1 MSITRDTLDTHSD
14 NLDASLR
21 AVRTP
26 PKKLKTQ
33 NSKLKTQL
41 DDDKLHEECGV
52 FGVYA
57 PGEDVARLTYFGL
70 YALQHRGQES
80 AGIATTGGSDLMIR
94 TRMGL
99 VSTAFDEESLAGLTG
114 HAAIGHTRYSTTGS
128 SKICNAQP
136 LRLHDPSLGWLALAH
151 NGNVTNAN
159 PLQAELQAQGIPF
172 ETTSDSE
179 VIGKLAIASHGSS
192 WVTKFRRAM
201 SRLTGA
207 YSLALLTPT
216 HLIAVRDPMG
226 IRPLC
231 IGRLPGT
238 TPVGEHSKHKGEPI
252 AHSPLRSA
260 QSKAGGWVI
269 ASESCA
275 LMTIGAEF
283 IREIEPGEIVTIGP
297 EGLTSY
303 GDVPSAT
310 QAMCVFEYIY
320 FARPDSVIN
329 NVSLYTARQSMGRE
343 LAREHPADADI
354 VIGVPDSATPA
365 AIGFSLES
373 GIPFTEGLIKNRYI
387 GRTFIQPHQHL
398 RERGIGL
405 KFNPLPGVLRGKRV
419 VVVDDSIVRG
429 TTTRPIVELLRRA
442 GATEVHVRIH
452 SPAMNHP
459 CYLGVDTARREELIA
474 HRMSIPDI
482 ARHIGADSLG
492 YLSLPGLFRA
502 VGLASERLCSGC
514 FTGNYPVPV
523 QLDFAH
529 ADGKMALEESGIRE
543 QGPGANGH
551 IQGGLELDLDQVE
564 IDRDRVPVGFDL

>member
-1 MSITRDTLDTHSD
+1 ML
-14 NLDASLR
+14 
-21 AVRTP
+21 
-26 PKKLKTQ
+26 
-33 NSKLKTQL
+33 L
-41 DDDKLHEECGV
+41 DDKMHEECGV

-80 AGIATTGGSDLMIR
+80 AGIGTTNGTDLMLR

-99 VSTAFDEESLAGLTG
+99 VATAFEEESLSSLTG

-128 SKICNAQP
+128 SKLCNAQP
-136 LRLHDPSLGWLALAH
+136 MRLEDPQLGWLALAH
-151 NGNVTNAN
+151 NGNVTNAG
-159 PLQAELQAQGIPF
+159 LLHAELQTQGVEF

-179 VIGKLAIASHGSS
+179 VLGRLAISSYGSS
-192 WVTKFRRAM
+192 WATKFRMAM
-201 SRLTGA
+201 ARLTGA

-231 IGRLPGT
+231 LGRLPVAGARST
-238 TPVGEHSKHKGEPI
+238 DSGLREGEPI
-252 AHSPLRSA
+252 ASMPTHAHLA
-260 QSKAGGWVI
+260 HGGGWVV

-275 LMTIGAEF
+275 LMTVGAQF
-283 IREIEPGEIVTIGP
+283 IREIEPGEIVTIGA

-303 GDVPSAT
+303 KQVPTAAVK

-329 NVSLYTARQSMGRE
+329 DISLYTARQNMGRE

-365 AIGFSLES
+365 AIGYSLES
-373 GIPFTEGLIKNRYI
+373 GIPYTEGLIKNRYI

-398 RERGIGL
+398 RQRGVGL
-405 KFNPLPGVLRGKRV
+405 KFNPLPDVLGGKRV

-429 TTTRPIVELLRRA
+429 TTTRPIVDLLRRA

-452 SPAMNHP
+452 SPAMNNP

-474 HRMSIPDI
+474 HRMSVPEI

-502 VGLASERLCSGC
+502 VGLGHDSLCSGC

-523 QLDFAH
+523 QLEFGLDN
-529 ADGKMALEESGIRE
+529 KLALEEAEDEVRIE
-543 QGPGANGH
+543 VDQGV
-551 IQGGLELDLDQVE
+551 LELNIDQAAM
-564 IDRDRVPVGFDL
+564 DWDHVPVGADH

>member
-1 MSITRDTLDTHSD
+1 MGQTGVSD
-14 NLDASLR
+14 NDDFTDKRDHSRITHHASR
-21 AVRTP
+21 ITFH
-26 PKKLKTQ
+26 
-33 NSKLKTQL
+33 
-41 DDDKLHEECGV
+41 DDKLHEECGV
-52 FGVYA
+52 FGVWS

-80 AGIATTGGSDLMIR
+80 AGIASTDGESLMLR

-99 VSTAFDEESLAGLTG
+99 VATAFDEESLSGLKG

-136 LRLHDPSLGWLALAH
+136 LRIEDPSLGWIALAH
-151 NGNVTNAN
+151 NGNVTNSG
-159 PLQAELQAQGIPF
+159 PLQAELEAQDVQF

-179 VIGKLAIASHGSS
+179 VIGRLAAASHGSN
-192 WVTKFRRAM
+192 WVTKYRRAM

-207 YSLALLTPT
+207 YSLTLLTPT

-231 IGRLPGT
+231 IGRLPVATRSGEAG
-238 TPVGEHSKHKGEPI
+238 VGQGEPI
-252 AHSPLRSA
+252 ARYPLGVA
-260 QSKAGGWVI
+260 GSKGGGWVV

-275 LMTIGAEF
+275 LMTVGAQF
-283 IREIEPGEIVTIGP
+283 IREVEPGEIVTIGA

-303 GDVPSAT
+303 RDIEGT
-310 QAMCVFEYIY
+310 QGLNQALCVFEYIY
-320 FARPDSVIN
+320 FARPDSVISN
-329 NVSLYTARQSMGRE
+329 KPLYTARQNMGRE

-365 AIGFSLES
+365 AIGYALES
-373 GIPFTEGLIKNRYI
+373 GIPYTEGLIKNRYI

-405 KFNPLPGVLRGKRV
+405 KFNPLPEVLGGKRV

-429 TTTRPIVELLRRA
+429 TTTRPIVELLRKA

-452 SPAMNHP
+452 SPAMSHP

-474 HRMSIPDI
+474 HRMSVEEI

-492 YLSLPGLFRA
+492 YLSMAGLFNA
-502 VGLASERLCSGC
+502 VGLDGERLCSGC

-523 QLDFAH
+523 QLEFAV
-529 ADGKMALEESGIRE
+529 DDKLALEPPLEGSRLRAEG
-543 QGPGANGH
+543 NG
-551 IQGGLELDLDQVE
+551 QLEVEFDQLEMDLDH
-564 IDRDRVPVGFDL
+564 VPVGAERQL

>member
-1 MSITRDTLDTHSD
+1 M
-14 NLDASLR
+14 
-21 AVRTP
+21 
-26 PKKLKTQ
+26 
-33 NSKLKTQL
+33 
-41 DDDKLHEECGV
+41 HEECGV
-52 FGVYA
+52 FGVWA

-80 AGIATTGGSDLMIR
+80 AGIATTEGHSLMIR

-99 VSTAFDEESLAGLTG
+99 VATAFDEESLSGLTG

-128 SKICNAQP
+128 SRICNAQP
-136 LRLHDPSLGWLALAH
+136 LRLEDRGLGWMGLAH
-151 NGNVTNAN
+151 NGNITNSV
-159 PLQAELQAQGIPF
+159 PLQAELEAQGVAF
-172 ETTSDSE
+172 ESDSDSE
-179 VIGKLAIASHGSS
+179 VIGELAIASHGHD

-216 HLIAVRDPMG
+216 HLIAVRDPMA

-231 IGRLPGT
+231 LGKLPG
-238 TPVGEHSKHKGEPI
+238 
-252 AHSPLRSA
+252 
-260 QSKAGGWVI
+260 GGWVVS
-269 ASESCA
+269 SETCA
-275 LMTIGAEF
+275 LMTVGAQF
-283 IREIEPGEIVTIGP
+283 IREIEPGEIVTIGH
-297 EGLTSY
+297 EGITSY
-303 GDVPSAT
+303 ADTPNADKK
-310 QAMCVFEYIY
+310 QALCVFEYIY
-320 FARPDSVIN
+320 FARPDSVIEN
-329 NVSLYTARQSMGRE
+329 IPLYQARQNMGRE

-365 AIGFSLES
+365 AIGYALES

-387 GRTFIQPHQHL
+387 GRTFIQPDQHL

-405 KFNPLPGVLRGKRV
+405 KFNPLPEVLSGKRV

-474 HRMSIPDI
+474 HRMSVQEI

-492 YLSLPGLFRA
+492 YLSLPGLFNS
-502 VGLASERLCSGC
+502 VKLGGDKLCSGC

-523 QLDFAH
+523 QLEFVV
-529 ADGKMALEESGIRE
+529 DGKRSMQEAVG
-543 QGPGANGH
+543 GPL
-551 IQGGLELDLDQVE
+551 QQSSMELDLDQE
-564 IDRDRVPVGFDL
+564 EMDRDRVPIGADH